1 MTKWKSHD
9 VKAARAEV
17 IADVIKNYFS
27 HLEKWVIVPP
37 ECIYNFDK
45 TNYIDDADAKTII
58 CRRDWNRVQR
68 KLNPSKTSINVMFCK
83 NAAGD
88 LIPPMVVDKLQS
100 HETWKTGGYD
110 NMVYD
115 CTATGWFGSHM
126 FETWFFK

>member
-1 MTKWKSHD
+1 
-9 VKAARAEV
+9 
-17 IADVIKNYFS
+17 
-27 HLEKWVIVPP
+27 
-37 ECIYNFDK
+37 
-45 TNYIDDADAKTII
+45 
-58 CRRDWNRVQR
+58 
-68 KLNPSKTSINVMFCK
+68 MFCK

-88 LIPPMVVDKLQS
+88 LIPPMVVNKLQS